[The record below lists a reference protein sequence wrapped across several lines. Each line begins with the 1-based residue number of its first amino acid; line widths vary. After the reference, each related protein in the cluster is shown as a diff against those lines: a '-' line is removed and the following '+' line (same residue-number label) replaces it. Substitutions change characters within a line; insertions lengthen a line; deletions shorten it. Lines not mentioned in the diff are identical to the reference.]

1 MNLKKILEEDPK
13 GILVVRDRS
22 PISYKDLEKMT
33 IGELKGCNLS
43 FRGIPAIIKTLKIS
57 IDNKIVK
64 QVLVLRYC
72 DSLYNPGTQINL
84 SSPAVDLL
92 DKTYQFFEF
101 IYQKIKSEGK
111 LN

>member
-33 IGELKGCNLS
+33 I
-43 FRGIPAIIKTLKIS
+43 IPAIIKTLKIS